1 MRFEDIVRLHEEKIA
16 LKLRLQI
23 SQEDY
28 EKSLLPYISD
38 MESFLMGQRG
48 CVTEIF
54 NTYSENKTAI
64 DSYVRVLRA
73 LKIDSWKEKKKQVTE
88 WCDFIWETNDILDTS
103 QEKSNQ
109 KVETKPYTPP
119 PKTKVETKSY
129 TPPPK
134 TKVETKPYTPPPKT
148 NAKNKNDR
156 KEPSVIAETGLY
168 IGNILLQA
176 VIAGIMFFP
185 MMLWIMLKSI
195 VSGPDE
201 TTREVDR
208 NIRTLQREGAYER
221 MKRASNQREYD
232 SAKQDYERYD
242 RDY

>member
-109 KVETKPYTPP
+109 NVETKP
-119 PKTKVETKSY
+119 Y

-148 NAKNKNDR
+148 KVETKPYTPPPKANAKNKNDR

-176 VIAGIMFFP
+176 IIAGIMFFP

-195 VSGPDE
+195 VSRPDE

-208 NIRTLQREGAYER
+208 NIRTLQRQGASER
-221 MKRASNQREYD
+221 MKRASNQSEYD
-232 SAKQDYERYD
+232 SAKRDYERYD

>member
-88 WCDFIWETNDILDTS
+88 WCDFIWETNDILDTF

-109 KVETKPYTPP
+109 NVETKPYTPP
-119 PKTKVETKSY
+119 PKTKVETKPY

-156 KEPSVIAETGLY
+156 KEPSVIAEIGLY

-176 VIAGIMFFP
+176 IIAGIMFFP
-185 MMLWIMLKSI
+185 MMLWIMLKSM
-195 VSGPDE
+195 VSRPDE

-208 NIRTLQREGAYER
+208 NIRTLQRQGASER
-221 MKRASNQREYD
+221 MKRASSQSEYD
-232 SAKQDYERYD
+232 SAKRDYERYD

>member
-119 PKTKVETKSY
+119 PKTKVETK
-129 TPPPK
+129 
-134 TKVETKPYTPPPKT
+134 PYTPPPKT

>member
-54 NTYSENKTAI
+54 NTYSENKIAI

-88 WCDFIWETNDILDTS
+88 WCDFTWETNDILDTS

-109 KVETKPYTPP
+109 
-119 PKTKVETKSY
+119 
-129 TPPPK
+129 
-134 TKVETKPYTPPPKT
+134 KVETKPYTPPPKT

-195 VSGPDE
+195 VSRPDE

-208 NIRTLQREGAYER
+208 NIRTLQRQGASER
-221 MKRASNQREYD
+221 MKRASNQSEYD
-232 SAKQDYERYD
+232 SAKRDYERYD